1 MINASRKSQTHVT
14 VRVELFGNARLLAG
28 RRYVSVHLAGDC
40 DLGDVAEAIARE
52 CPALV
57 GPVVRED
64 LGGFLDS
71 YTVNL
76 NGVKF
81 VGDGLQQRL
90 KDEDS
95 LLVFSSQAGG

>member
-1 MINASRKSQTHVT
+1 MTASQKSLTHVKVT
-14 VRVELFGNARLLAG
+14 VELFGNARLLAG
-28 RRYVSVHLAGDC
+28 RRYVSVRLAGNC
-40 DLGDVAEAIARE
+40 GLGDVAEAVGRD

-57 GPVVRED
+57 GTVVRD
-64 LGGFLDS
+64 DQRGFLDS

-81 VGDGLQQRL
+81 VGDGLHQRL
-90 KDEDS
+90 NDGDS